1 MSVAL
6 EGVVAD
12 EPHFVARSTLEVVVD
27 PVDEVVVSLVR
38 VDVVGDLLVALE
50 QLPVLLVQAVD
61 LGRVLADVALLK
73 KLFLTFLVVCIF
85 ALVTSVTRW
94 LYNFFNI

>member
-1 MSVAL
+1 M
-6 EGVVAD
+6 AD

-38 VDVVGDLLVALE
+38 VDVVSDLLVALE

-73 KLFLTFLVVCIF
+73 KHSSLCAYLHLSPV
-85 ALVTSVTRW
+85 
-94 LYNFFNI
+94 

>member
-12 EPHFVARSTLEVVVD
+12 EPHFVARTTLEVVVD

-50 QLPVLLVQAVD
+50 QLTVLLVQAVD
-61 LGRVLADVALLK
+61 LGRVLADVALFK
-73 KLFLTFLVVCIF
+73 K
-85 ALVTSVTRW
+85 A
-94 LYNFFNI
+94 FFNIPRCVHICTCHQCDQMAL

>member
-1 MSVAL
+1 M
-6 EGVVAD
+6 AD

-73 KLFLTFLVVCIF
+73 KHSSLCAYLHLSPV
-85 ALVTSVTRW
+85 
-94 LYNFFNI
+94 

>member
-1 MSVAL
+1 M
-6 EGVVAD
+6 AD